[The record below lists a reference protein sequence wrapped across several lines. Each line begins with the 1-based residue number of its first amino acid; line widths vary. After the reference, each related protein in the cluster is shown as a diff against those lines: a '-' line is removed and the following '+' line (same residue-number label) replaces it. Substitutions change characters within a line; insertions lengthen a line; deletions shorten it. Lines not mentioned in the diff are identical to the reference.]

1 MDYYEELGIH
11 PDATTGEIREAYKLA
26 ARLVHPDKQLDP
38 RLKNLAECQMK
49 RLSDVVAVLV
59 NPRERARYDAG
70 LAGGHATRTAGAAGA
85 GERTG
90 VAANRGA
97 ALVLGSAGID
107 DHGDGR
113 LVRVGGR
120 RGYSCRICRGGE
132 RAGAGETGCGAG
144 RAGAGQEAAGEDRK
158 NDGCGQSGTDTACAG
173 DAGARNRSRA

>member
-38 RLKNLAECQMK
+38 RLKKLAECQMK

-59 NPRERARYDAG
+59 DPGERARYDAR
-70 LAGGHATRTAGAAGA
+70 LTGGDATGTPGATGA
-85 GERTG
+85 GERTR

-107 DHGDGR
+107 DDGDGC
-113 LVRVGGR
+113 LVRPGGR
-120 RGYSCRICRGGE
+120 RGGAFRRLPRW
-132 RAGAGETGCGAG
+132 RACG
-144 RAGAGQEAAGEDRK
+144 RRRDRL
-158 NDGCGQSGTDTACAG
+158 
-173 DAGARNRSRA
+173 